1 MIHFQSS
8 NSSKTVV
15 GSRGS
20 AYVSTSYVLQKS
32 TSNEFQQSSLEV
44 GL

>member
-1 MIHFQSS
+1 MTQFQSS
-8 NSSKTVV
+8 KSSKEAI

-20 AYVSTSYVLQKS
+20 AYVSTGYGLQKS